1 MHIYNALLNIYDLMF
16 AHIVRRKARVLKAAP
31 QVAAPGVE
39 SAVYDCLVSS

>member
-16 AHIVRRKARVLKAAP
+16 ARVLKAAP